1 MKDFNTRRAAE
12 WPTCPHGERTDKR
25 TKKDE
30 PLCPFCRREERR
42 RGDGW
47 TAPPL
52 PLLDVPAIAAHDD
65 TLFDPI
71 EGEPS

>member
-1 MKDFNTRRAAE
+1 MKDFNSRRAAE

-25 TKKDE
+25 TKNDE

-42 RGDGW
+42 LKTNGW
-47 TAPPL
+47 TGPP
-52 PLLDVPAIAAHDD
+52 LDVPALAAHDD